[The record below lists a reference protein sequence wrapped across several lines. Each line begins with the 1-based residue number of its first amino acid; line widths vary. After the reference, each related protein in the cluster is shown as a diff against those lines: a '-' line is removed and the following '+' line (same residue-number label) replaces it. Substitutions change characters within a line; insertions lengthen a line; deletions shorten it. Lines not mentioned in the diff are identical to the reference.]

1 MVTHGELR
9 ELGFSDEAIK
19 HRVGTRRLHPMARG
33 VYAVGSP
40 NLTQHGRWMVAV
52 KACGEGAALSHLS
65 AAVLWG
71 VWRREPP
78 EIHVSVPYSANPQH
92 GGIRV
97 HRRKAY
103 ETTRFAGIPVT
114 TPECTLIDVTAICER
129 DDVEHMINE
138 ADVKRRTNVAKLRQ
152 AVDRVGRRP
161 GATGLQRIVD
171 IATFRFTRSALER
184 RFIPIALS
192 AGLSRPLTAQVVN
205 GYEVDF
211 FWPDLK
217 LVVETDGLTFHRT
230 PQKQADDLRRDQ
242 RHVAAGLTV
251 LRFSH
256 GQIRYEPERVERV
269 LAEVASRV
277 AA

>member
-1 MVTHGELR
+1 MVTHLELR
-9 ELGFSDEAIK
+9 ELGFSDAAIK
-19 HRVGTRRLHPMARG
+19 HRVRTRRLHRKARG

-40 NLTQHGRWMVAV
+40 NLTQHGRWMVAI
-52 KACGEGAALSHLS
+52 KTCGTGAALSHLS

-71 VWRREPP
+71 LWRKEPA
-78 EIHVSVPYSANPQH
+78 EIHVSVPMGANPRTR
-92 GGIRV
+92 GIRV

-114 TPECTLIDVTAICER
+114 TPECTLIDVTAACEC

-138 ADVKRRTNVAKLRQ
+138 ADVKRRTNVEKLRH

-161 GATGLQRIVD
+161 GAAGLQRIID
-171 IATFRFTRSALER
+171 IATFRYTRSGLER
-184 RFIPIALS
+184 AFIPIALS
-192 AGLSRPLTAQVVN
+192 AGLPRPLTRQIVN
-205 GYEVDF
+205 GEEVDF
-211 FWPDLK
+211 YWPDLG

-242 RHVAAGLTV
+242 KHVAAGLAV

-256 GQIRYEPERVERV
+256 GQVRYERKRVGRV
-269 LAEVASRV
+269 LADVARRLGR
-277 AA
+277 